1 MLQPYPKYKAID
13 LLWLKEIPAHW
24 KPRSLSNLA
33 SEYFVSNKNMQEQ
46 NLLSLSYGRIIR
58 KNINT
63 TEGLLPASY
72 DTYQIVEKGN
82 IIIRPTDLQNDHRS
96 LRVGLANERGI
107 ITSAYIALKCT
118 KEVIPEYLYLLLHT
132 YDLHKIFYGMG
143 GGMRQSL
150 KWQEFRK
157 LNFYIPPKDEQEK
170 IVAYLDGKIAKI
182 DKYITAETEKKK
194 LLHELK
200 NAEISQAVTRGLNPN
215 VKYKAIDLPWLKE
228 IPEHWELKRTK
239 TLFFNPKELN
249 VGLKCNN
256 LLSLTMKGV
265 VHNDMD
271 NPMGLSPESYE
282 SYQIFHSGDL
292 VFKLIDLQN
301 IKTSRVGLVPEKGIM
316 SSAYIRFIKR
326 DRELC
331 EKYYYYYYTDQY
343 NKCIFNSL
351 GDGVRSTLSANT
363 LLSLYILFPPK
374 DEQKEIV
381 AYLDERIVKI
391 DKAISAIQKRIDLM
405 KEYKSSLISS
415 VVTGKVMVS

>member
-1 MLQPYPKYKAID
+1 MEKLKPYPKYKPVNLPWLKEIPAHWDLSRNKVFLNEQKKLVGNNSNKYTLLSLTKDGIVNRDIENAKGKFPKDFYSYKIVDAGDIIFCLFDIDETPRTVGLSRLNGMITGAYDVFKIRNIDPHFFYYYYLSIDEMKLLKPYYRSLRKVIKPKSFLSICLPVPQLDEQKKIVAFLDEKTAKIDKYIETKSKEIELLKEQKNAEISNAVTRGLNPNVKYKAID

-24 KPRSLSNLA
+24 EPRSLSNLA

-157 LNFYIPPKDEQEK
+157 LNFYIPPKE
-170 IVAYLDGKIAKI
+170 
-182 DKYITAETEKKK
+182 
-194 LLHELK
+194 
-200 NAEISQAVTRGLNPN
+200 
-215 VKYKAIDLPWLKE
+215 
-228 IPEHWELKRTK
+228 
-239 TLFFNPKELN
+239 
-249 VGLKCNN
+249 
-256 LLSLTMKGV
+256 
-265 VHNDMD
+265 
-271 NPMGLSPESYE
+271 
-282 SYQIFHSGDL
+282 
-292 VFKLIDLQN
+292 
-301 IKTSRVGLVPEKGIM
+301 
-316 SSAYIRFIKR
+316 
-326 DRELC
+326 
-331 EKYYYYYYTDQY
+331 
-343 NKCIFNSL
+343 
-351 GDGVRSTLSANT
+351 
-363 LLSLYILFPPK
+363 
-374 DEQKEIV
+374 EQKKIV
-381 AYLDERIVKI
+381 AYLDERIAKI
-391 DKAISAIQKRIDLM
+391 DKVISAIQQKIDLI
-405 KEYKSSLISS
+405 KEYKSSLISD
-415 VVTGKVMVS
+415 VVTGKIKV

>member
-1 MLQPYPKYKAID
+1 MEKLKPYPKYKPVNLPWLKEIPAHWECKKIRAYFSERRKKVSDQDFAPLSVTKQGVVPQLETACKTNDGDNRKLALSGDFVINSRSGRKGSSGISYIDGSVSLINIVLEPRNIHGPYINYLLRSNDFIEEFYRNGRGLVADLWTTRYQEMRNIFIPIPQLDEQKKIVAFLDEKTAKIDKYIETKSKEIELLKEQKNAEISNAVTRGLNPNVKYKAID

-24 KPRSLSNLA
+24 EPRSLSNLA

-157 LNFYIPPKDEQEK
+157 LNFYIPPKE
-170 IVAYLDGKIAKI
+170 
-182 DKYITAETEKKK
+182 
-194 LLHELK
+194 
-200 NAEISQAVTRGLNPN
+200 
-215 VKYKAIDLPWLKE
+215 
-228 IPEHWELKRTK
+228 
-239 TLFFNPKELN
+239 
-249 VGLKCNN
+249 
-256 LLSLTMKGV
+256 
-265 VHNDMD
+265 
-271 NPMGLSPESYE
+271 
-282 SYQIFHSGDL
+282 
-292 VFKLIDLQN
+292 
-301 IKTSRVGLVPEKGIM
+301 
-316 SSAYIRFIKR
+316 
-326 DRELC
+326 
-331 EKYYYYYYTDQY
+331 
-343 NKCIFNSL
+343 
-351 GDGVRSTLSANT
+351 
-363 LLSLYILFPPK
+363 
-374 DEQKEIV
+374 EQKKIV
-381 AYLDERIVKI
+381 AYLDERIAKI
-391 DKAISAIQKRIDLM
+391 DKVISAIQQKIDLI
-405 KEYKSSLISS
+405 KEYKSSLISD
-415 VVTGKVMVS
+415 VVTGKIKV